1 MNSLLKKGAVARLL
15 LSKNSIALSF
25 WDRETY
31 WLDKIWLKEKLGGYC
46 ACGAP
51 TLWLSFDDTVVILL
65 ILPVRKS
72 WVVRLV
78 RIVLLAGGIEWI
90 RTLVV
95 LAGMRQAAGAPWM
108 RLALILGGVSLLT
121 ICSALVFRSG
131 ALRKR
136 YNLSHPSQ
144 NKSE

>member
-1 MNSLLKKGAVARLL
+1 MNFIRLLPVILSLLLLGAHFFRMGET
-15 LSKNSIALSF
+15 ALVM
-25 WDRETY
+25 
-31 WLDKIWLKEKLGGYC
+31 I
-46 ACGAP
+46 
-51 TLWLSFDDTVVILL
+51 TVVILL

-121 ICSALVFRSG
+121 IFSALVFRSR
-131 ALRKR
+131 ALRER

>member
-1 MNSLLKKGAVARLL
+1 MNFIRLLPVILSLLLLGAHFFRMGET
-15 LSKNSIALSF
+15 ALVM
-25 WDRETY
+25 
-31 WLDKIWLKEKLGGYC
+31 I
-46 ACGAP
+46 
-51 TLWLSFDDTVVILL
+51 TVVILL

-121 ICSALVFRSG
+121 MCSALVFRSR
-131 ALRKR
+131 ALRER
-136 YNLSHPSQ
+136 YNRASGPALDSRRTFP
-144 NKSE
+144 